1 MRPAGRAGC
10 LATAACMFALACTE
24 SAPDAT
30 PAAVD
35 RPAAIVGGVPI
46 SIGDVRAEMK
56 AGGGAPEEALERVI
70 RRELLLAYARDND
83 IPTHAPDRA
92 ERRTMVREL
101 LARTVEAEVT
111 AAGIREEDVRAAF
124 EAQHDR
130 FHQPE
135 KRTALHFLAELEESS
150 TPAEVEAAFA
160 LARSVLAEAI
170 AAPDPGAVFA
180 ARAQNLERVRVED
193 LGTFDRSVDFVEEFR
208 APVFAATAAG
218 VMPEPVRSEFGVH
231 VVWIIRIVPADDMPY
246 ELVAPMLRRELL
258 VARRAEA
265 LAALEARLAGGVRV
279 EVDEPLLRSLPD
291 DFEQGER

>member
-1 MRPAGRAGC
+1 MRPAGRAGW
-10 LATAACMFALACTE
+10 LATACVLAIACAE
-24 SAPDAT
+24 SRPDPT
-30 PAAVD
+30 PAAVE

-56 AGGGAPEEALERVI
+56 AGGGSPEEALERVI
-70 RRELLLAYARDND
+70 RRELLLAYARDHG
-83 IPTHAPDRA
+83 ISTHAPDRA

-111 AAGIREEDVRAAF
+111 ADGIREEDVRAAF

-130 FHQPE
+130 FRQPE
-135 KRTALHFLAELEESS
+135 KRTALHFLAELDESS
-150 TPAEVEAAFA
+150 TPAEVDAAFA

-170 AAPDPGAVFA
+170 VAPDPGAVFN
-180 ARAQNLERVRVED
+180 ARAENLERVRVED
-193 LGTFDRSVDFVEEFR
+193 LGTFDRNANFVEEFR
-208 APVFAATAAG
+208 EPVFAAPAIG

-258 VARRAEA
+258 IARRAEA
-265 LAALEARLAGGVRV
+265 LTELESRLAAGAGV
-279 EVDEPLLRSLPD
+279 EVDETLLRSLPD

>member
-1 MRPAGRAGC
+1 MRPAGCAGC
-10 LATAACMFALACTE
+10 LATACVLAFACAE
-24 SAPDAT
+24 SKPDPT

-46 SIGDVRAEMK
+46 SVGDVRAEMK
-56 AGGGAPEEALERVI
+56 AGGGSPDEALERVI
-70 RRELLLAYARDND
+70 RRELLLAYARDHD
-83 IPTHAPDRA
+83 ISTDAPDRA

-150 TPAEVEAAFA
+150 TPAEVDAAFA

-170 AAPDPGAVFA
+170 VAPDPGAVFA
-180 ARAQNLERVRVED
+180 ARAENREHVRVED
-193 LGTFDRSVDFVEEFR
+193 LGTFDRNANFVEEFR
-208 APVFAATAAG
+208 APVFAAPAAG
-218 VMPEPVRSEFGVH
+218 VMPEPVRTEFGVH

-246 ELVAPMLRRELL
+246 ELVAPVVRRELL
-258 VARRAEA
+258 VTRRAEA
-265 LAALEARLAGGVRV
+265 LAALEARLGGAASV
-279 EVDEPLLRSLPD
+279 EIDEARLRGLPD